1 VTAGAGSVRTRY
13 LRTGSSGPAGNGLDA
28 KLVTRAARDYPTIRN
43 ASDQLAI
50 VGAMLPD
57 LPQSKNLMNER
68 EFQIGPTAPAGSR
81 RRSTAPE
88 LEIQNAHEQGEA
100 HSVRDY
106 DDEIVFQ
113 NAVDDP

>member
-57 LPQSKNLMNER
+57 LQSNLMNER
-68 EFQIGPTAPAGSR
+68 EFHRSSGSDRFTPAKRGPGA
-81 RRSTAPE
+81 
-88 LEIQNAHEQGEA
+88 
-100 HSVRDY
+100 
-106 DDEIVFQ
+106 
-113 NAVDDP
+113 